1 MGLLTV
7 LSLAV
12 GLRVWGIDFGLPHAL
27 EARPDERELVHRAV
41 KFFEGDFHPK
51 RFSYPSLFYYLL
63 YLCYWGLVLAGKL
76 TGAIKS
82 YHDLPFV
89 FVSGSNALH
98 ITARLLSTAFGV
110 ATVYVVWAIGKR
122 CFGRRAGF
130 LAALFLA
137 VAYLHARDSHFGVTD
152 VAMTFF
158 VTCGYLPILS
168 VLRGGKRSAY
178 VWTGLVWGL
187 GVSAKYNAAVLGVPL
202 LVAHLLR
209 NENAASLRNWRPLLL
224 TGAIAAV
231 AFVCTS
237 PYSVIDFSEFWGDF
251 YFEIF
256 VHGKGG
262 HDLEAGQGWWHHLAL
277 TLRYGLGLPM
287 CLVALAGM
295 VLIAIRGGR
304 AGAVLLSL
312 PLAYYCIIGPRHTLF
327 VRYALPLVPFAA
339 LFAGHFCSQAMRT
352 SRSRALCLLTVLTI
366 TAPTAARLVQLD
378 GLLSRQDTRGFAA
391 RWIERHLAPGDEVG
405 WVGTKYTIA
414 TPPSE
419 LKARVRASSIVYLLG
434 TADQLKELKPTFV
447 ATCAHRTLGHFCKI
461 PSDIAKRLE
470 ADYELLVTIDPQG
483 AEAYRDV
490 YDVQDAFFAP
500 YAGFRGVTRPGP
512 GIRVYRRRERRGE
525 RVGSVTDS

>member
-1 MGLLTV
+1 MNSRKV
-7 LSLAV
+7 SLGIVVILALAA

-63 YLCYWGLVLAGKL
+63 YLCYWALVLAGKL
-76 TGAIKS
+76 TGAIES
-82 YHDLPFV
+82 YYDLPFV

-98 ITARLLSTAFGV
+98 ITARLLSAAFGV

-137 VAYLHARDSHFGVTD
+137 VAYLHGRDSHFGVTD

-178 VWTGLVWGL
+178 VWAGLIWGL
-187 GVSAKYNAAVLGVPL
+187 GISAKYNAAVLGLPL
-202 LVAHLLR
+202 LVAHVLR
-209 NENAASLRNWRPLLL
+209 STREHLRYNWRRL
-224 TGAIAAV
+224 TLAGAIAAA

-237 PYSVIDFSEFWGDF
+237 PYSLIDFREFWGDF

-256 VHGKGG
+256 VHGREG
-262 HDLEAGQGWWHHLAL
+262 HALEAGRGWWHHLAV
-277 TLRYGLGLPM
+277 TFRYGLGLPM
-287 CLVALAGM
+287 CLAAFGGM
-295 VLIAIRGGR
+295 VLLAVRGGKM
-304 AGAVLLSL
+304 GAVLICL

-339 LFAGHFCSQAMRT
+339 LFAGHFCSEIMRT
-352 SRSRALCLLTVLTI
+352 SRGVRALCLLSVLAI
-366 TAPTAARLVQLD
+366 TAPPAARLVRLGD
-378 GLLSRQDTRGFAA
+378 FLSRQDTRGLAA
-391 RWIERHLAPGDEVG
+391 LWIESHLEPGDEVG
-405 WVGTKYTIA
+405 WVGTKYTVA

-419 LKARVRASSIVYLLG
+419 LKARVRSSSMIHLLG
-434 TADQLKELKPTFV
+434 TADQLDELRPKFV
-447 ATCAHRTLGHFCKI
+447 ATCTHRTLGHFCEV
-461 PSDIAKRLE
+461 PPDIAEQLE

-483 AEAYRDV
+483 AETYRDV

-512 GIRVYRRRERRGE
+512 GILVYRRRE
-525 RVGSVTDS
+525 